1 MAASNHS
8 DITRQDVGDLSRN
21 LDSLGYGIA
30 VWTNNET
37 LRFSNSAF
45 RQRFGVDGVHLS
57 SGLGLAEF
65 LSTLI
70 KSGLLI
76 QRETEASWI
85 ARELEAH
92 RDGRPSEYMFGDGTT
107 DVVDRW
113 PLPDGGVIAAFRDIT
128 LAKRD
133 QRELQKARDDASA
146 ADESKSRFLR
156 AANHDLRQ
164 PLASLKILIDN
175 CMSAEDDEHRADLLH
190 AMDVSVSIMEDLL
203 GALLNIGQ
211 LDAGKVTPRIT
222 TFQLA
227 SLLERLDVQY
237 RHQAAE
243 KGLQF
248 RLVPSKFAV
257 VSDRALLER
266 IVSNFVSN
274 AIRYTETGGVIVGC
288 RRDGQGIRLEVR
300 DSGAG
305 IAPEHREAIFDE
317 FFRVSSEQAKHRHS
331 LGLGLNIS
339 KRLADVLEHSISVRS
354 DLGQGSVFSINLP
367 LGDVWHSDIG
377 EPEINERI
385 GGEFNGLSALVLE
398 DDENLRDALIELL
411 ERWGIIVS
419 SLSTFDDINAYFET
433 VDEHPDIVIS
443 DYRLRGG
450 VKGTDVVKRIRN
462 GLGSKCPAIV
472 VTADT
477 NPQLIDSI
485 RQDGFPVLIKPVSP
499 PSLRVMMHNVLY
511 EPELVHEFKTG
522 ASGDGPPVS
531 DRELGL
537 DGRHQD

>member
-1 MAASNHS
+1 MAVSNS
-8 DITRQDVGDLSRN
+8 PDTARDDAVNLSRK

-30 VWTNNET
+30 VWTNDET
-37 LRFSNSAF
+37 LRFCNSAF
-45 RQRFGVDGVHLS
+45 RQRFGVGGVDLS
-57 SGLGLAEF
+57 NGLGLADF

-85 ARELEAH
+85 AKELQAH
-92 RDGRPSEYMFGDGTT
+92 RDGQPSEYMFGDGTT
-107 DVVDRW
+107 EVIERW
-113 PLPDGGVIAAFRDIT
+113 SLPEGGVIAAVRDIT

-146 ADESKSRFLR
+146 ADETKSRFLR

-288 RRDGQGIRLEVR
+288 RRDGHGIRLEVR

-305 IAPEHREAIFDE
+305 IAPQHRDAIFEE

-339 KRLADVLEHSISVRS
+339 KRLADVLEHPISVS
-354 DLGQGSVFSINLP
+354 SELGKGSVFSIKLP

-411 ERWGIIVS
+411 ERWGIVVS
-419 SLSTFDDINAYFET
+419 SLNTFGDIDAFCET
-433 VDEHPDIVIS
+433 VDDPPDIVIS

-450 VKGTDVVKRIRN
+450 IEGTDIVKQIRQ

-477 NPQLIDSI
+477 NPQLIESI

-511 EPELVHEFKTG
+511 EPELVREFKTDV
-522 ASGDGPPVS
+522 SGDDASVPDHG
-531 DRELGL
+531 
-537 DGRHQD
+537 